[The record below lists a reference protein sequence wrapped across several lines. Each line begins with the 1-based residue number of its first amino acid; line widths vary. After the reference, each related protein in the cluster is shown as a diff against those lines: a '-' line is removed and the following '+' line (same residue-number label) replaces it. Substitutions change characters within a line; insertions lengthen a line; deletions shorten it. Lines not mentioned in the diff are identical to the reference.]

1 MTATL
6 ALLKSSSRMLT
17 ISSFV
22 LASWDYV
29 PATGVT
35 VVAALEVLC
44 AASPVALV
52 VLGTA
57 STAACASTK
66 A

>member
-1 MTATL
+1 
-6 ALLKSSSRMLT
+6 MLT

-22 LASWDYV
+22 LASWDYI
-29 PATGVT
+29 PAAGVT
-35 VVAALEVLC
+35 VVDALEVLGV
-44 AASPVALV
+44 ASTAALV

-57 STAACASTK
+57 STAAFASTK

>member
-29 PATGVT
+29 PAAGVT
-35 VVAALEVLC
+35 VVAALEVLGV
-44 AASPVALV
+44 ASTVALV